1 MKVKLRDAVVR
12 RAGVTARY
20 THFETSSIELSN
32 GGPGEGVESNFVID
46 SKGGGRTDIY
56 YKYGA
61 KDYKAYL
68 RMMLANDRQAALVA
82 VTDVLREEIG
92 GLDARKKAIESK
104 AAATAR
110 QDIIDEAD
118 RRYMAAPYG
127 TKREEAAVKLRDSV
141 SKLVRAVGRKRTKN

>member
-1 MKVKLRDAVVR
+1 VK
-12 RAGVTARY
+12 
-20 THFETSSIELSN
+20 
-32 GGPGEGVESNFVID
+32 SNFVID

-56 YKYGA
+56 YSYGA

-68 RMMLANDRQAALVA
+68 RIMLANDRQAALVA

-118 RRYMAAPYG
+118 RRYMAAPHG